1 MALEKRTRANI
12 RESRHAHA
20 AQLIWQ
26 RLLAEELRGYRP
38 AHAASD
44 GRAPG
49 GSVRGVSAGGRAGDV
64 VNNPRDAKVT
74 I

>member
-26 RLLAEELRGYRP
+26 RLLAEELRAVIDPRTRRAMGARP
-38 AHAASD
+38 GA
-44 GRAPG
+44 
-49 GSVRGVSAGGRAGDV
+49 VFEE
-64 VNNPRDAKVT
+64 
-74 I
+74 